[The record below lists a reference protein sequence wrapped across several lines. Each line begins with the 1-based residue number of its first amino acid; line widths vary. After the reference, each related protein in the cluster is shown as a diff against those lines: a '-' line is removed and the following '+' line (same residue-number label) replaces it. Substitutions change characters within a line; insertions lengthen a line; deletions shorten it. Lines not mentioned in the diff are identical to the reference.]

1 MIAMSDRLTILDKG
15 ARSRVVFDPANKAH
29 LAEVKFYIDN
39 KKWKNG
45 CPFYLEHPYVEIPAM
60 VANRFLEHSLA

>member
-1 MIAMSDRLTILDKG
+1 MSDSLFILNKG
-15 ARSRVVFDPANKAH
+15 RKQREVFDPENKTH
-29 LAEVKFYIDN
+29 LSELKFYIDN

-60 VANRFLEHSLA
+60 VAQRFLEHSLS

>member
-1 MIAMSDRLTILDKG
+1 MSDRLFILNQH
-15 ARSRVVFDPANKAH
+15 RQQRVVFDPKNKAH
-29 LAEVKFYIDN
+29 LAELKFYIDN

-60 VANRFLEHSLA
+60 VAQRFLEHSLS

>member
-1 MIAMSDRLTILDKG
+1 MSDRLFVLNKN
-15 ARSRVVFDPANKAH
+15 RQQRVEFDPKNKVH
-29 LAEVKFYIDN
+29 LSELKFYIDN

-60 VANRFLEHSLA
+60 CYQRLAEYTLA